1 MGRAV
6 SKSKNATAVTVP
18 RGRSGRAA
26 SNDAD
31 DEPAPLELNPYASAG
46 ALDPY
51 ALADVLE
58 RELATSPDPW
68 NDPRRA
74 PHDEE

>member
-1 MGRAV
+1 MGRAT
-6 SKSKNATAVTVP
+6 KFFETATAVTLP
-18 RGRSGRAA
+18 RGRAERAA
-26 SNDAD
+26 SNDD

-51 ALADVLE
+51 PLADVLE
-58 RELATSPDPW
+58 RELAASPDPW
-68 NDPRRA
+68 NDPRRP